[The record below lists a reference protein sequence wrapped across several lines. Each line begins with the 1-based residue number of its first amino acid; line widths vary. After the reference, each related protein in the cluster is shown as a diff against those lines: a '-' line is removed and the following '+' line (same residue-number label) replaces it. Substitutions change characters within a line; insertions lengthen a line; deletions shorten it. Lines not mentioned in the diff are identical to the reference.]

1 MKTLFYNARLIDAQT
16 DAVGAILVDDGIIDK
31 IWKNQDCDVAYES
44 YKDDES
50 VQKIDVQTHVLMP
63 SFIELHAHFRD
74 PGLTH
79 KEDIQSG
86 SQAAVAG
93 GYGSVVLMANTS
105 PPVSDIQTVRQNAQ
119 KARNIG
125 LIDIFQT
132 VSITQGFDGDTI
144 SHLQTLN
151 AEEVPMVSEDGFDVA
166 SSCVLFDAM
175 KICAEKGI
183 VVSCHSEDMSFA
195 HEAKKMRYTNAE
207 GKKHAEHLL
216 YIAENIAT
224 ARNIELAEE
233 AQCRIHLAHVS
244 TKKSM
249 NHVRRAKKA
258 GVHVTCEVT
267 PHHIALTASAQQ
279 TVNPPLQSEKDRL
292 ALIEAIADGTV
303 DAVATDHAPHTPEDK
318 QNGAPGFTAL
328 ETAFAVC
335 NTILVKQNNINLC
348 RLSGLMSQNPADILG
363 LRRHG
368 LLKKGFVAD
377 FVIIDTEKQ
386 WNVASKNFFS
396 KGKNTPF
403 EGMTVYGK
411 PIKTVKNGKTVFDLN
426 YI

>member
-151 AEEVPMVSEDGFDVA
+151 AEEVPMV
-166 SSCVLFDAM
+166 
-175 KICAEKGI
+175 
-183 VVSCHSEDMSFA
+183 
-195 HEAKKMRYTNAE
+195 
-207 GKKHAEHLL
+207 
-216 YIAENIAT
+216 
-224 ARNIELAEE
+224 
-233 AQCRIHLAHVS
+233 
-244 TKKSM
+244 
-249 NHVRRAKKA
+249 
-258 GVHVTCEVT
+258 
-267 PHHIALTASAQQ
+267 
-279 TVNPPLQSEKDRL
+279 
-292 ALIEAIADGTV
+292 
-303 DAVATDHAPHTPEDK
+303 
-318 QNGAPGFTAL
+318 
-328 ETAFAVC
+328 
-335 NTILVKQNNINLC
+335 
-348 RLSGLMSQNPADILG
+348 
-363 LRRHG
+363 
-368 LLKKGFVAD
+368 
-377 FVIIDTEKQ
+377 
-386 WNVASKNFFS
+386 
-396 KGKNTPF
+396 
-403 EGMTVYGK
+403 
-411 PIKTVKNGKTVFDLN
+411 
-426 YI
+426 